1 MKNVIIVDDNNAQLM
16 LLELLLNQIGI
27 KPISFLD
34 PLQALDYIKNN
45 RVDILVSDYKMP
57 GMNGLELV
65 FEAKYYAPNIRTAIV
80 SSMLDDDGELSLA
93 CKKFDTP
100 LLARPFD
107 ALAFQGLM
115 ESVLV
120 KKFEKIH
127 CIRNENTS
135 CILRD
140 KVATRYCMSCC
151 KDDMAEEKDI
161 IQSALDVLDDFFPSE
176 IMLDSVSNRLSYLAN
191 TVNTGNNSDLKELF
205 IIIKQFSLIL
215 HEYKEKILI
224 DNDLMSLVM
233 SYFNVIGEWLENTFF
248 EEDSSEKSDNYYASI
263 KADFQAIEMIL
274 GISVVVEEDY
284 GDLDDLFF

>member
-1 MKNVIIVDDNNAQLM
+1 MKHVILVDDNNAQLM
-16 LLELLLNQIGI
+16 LLELLLNQVGI

-34 PLQALDYIKNN
+34 PLKAFDYIKRN
-45 RVDILVSDYKMP
+45 RVDILISDYKMP
-57 GMNGLELV
+57 GMNGLELI
-65 FEAKYYAPNIRTAIV
+65 FEAKSYAPNIRTAIV

-127 CIRNENTS
+127 CIRNEHTS

-151 KDDMAEEKDI
+151 KDDMEEEKDI
-161 IQSALDVLDDFFPSE
+161 IQSAMDVLDDFYPSE
-176 IMLDSVSNRLSYLAN
+176 IMIDSVSNRLSYLAN

-215 HEYKEKILI
+215 HEHKERILQES
-224 DNDLMSLVM
+224 DLMSLVM
-233 SYFNVIGEWLENTFF
+233 SYFSVIDEWLQSTFF
-248 EEDSSEKSDNYYASI
+248 EEDSSQRSDNYYASI
-263 KADFQAIEMIL
+263 KADFQSIEMAL
-274 GISVVVEEDY
+274 GISAMVEENY
-284 GDLDDLFF
+284 ADLDDLFF